1 LDSVNLFQEGL
12 CFNCSGSPVIF
23 RRHSGQYLC
32 INCFKNSIEAI
43 IRKTISIFKLLNLN
57 DKILVAFSGG
67 ISSSTLLYNIN
78 EIQKRVYH
86 GESIAALTINSGIDR
101 ENLQRTKK
109 FCERY
114 SIQHFVISSDKI
126 DNIISKKEGNTKYEL
141 IRILLDYMN
150 DLDFNV
156 LCLGLNLTDIA
167 KACLFNILQ
176 ESEIPLNNNI
186 TKIKII
192 YPLMR
197 IPEEEIRIY
206 SKLHNFAVQ
215 ISPDTTT
222 GIEHIVDHF
231 IADCSKKSPEIEFN
245 LFNVYLELSR
255 IGFFNQIMPKLL

>member
-1 LDSVNLFQEGL
+1 
-12 CFNCSGSPVIF
+12 
-23 RRHSGQYLC
+23 
-32 INCFKNSIEAI
+32 
-43 IRKTISIFKLLNLN
+43 
-57 DKILVAFSGG
+57 
-67 ISSSTLLYNIN
+67 
-78 EIQKRVYH
+78 VYH